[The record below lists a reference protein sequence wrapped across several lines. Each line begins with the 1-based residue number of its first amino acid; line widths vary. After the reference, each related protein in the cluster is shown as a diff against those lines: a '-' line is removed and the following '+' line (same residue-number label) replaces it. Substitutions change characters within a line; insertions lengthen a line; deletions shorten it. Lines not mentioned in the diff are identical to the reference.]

1 MSIGDGVKIKITFDQ
16 PLIASSVDGLYPIP
30 AGGYKQVP
38 IDWDGVTVTALN
50 QYSTSYPATN
60 VIDGSTS
67 TYWRGT
73 TQVNWL
79 KFALPSPRV
88 ITSFRMYLSSYYVKT
103 CTFAGSHDGENWVQ
117 LGDSLTSSSGTSKW
131 YEFEIPNNT
140 QYEYYQINTE
150 TASSTTQVNVY
161 EVELC
166 ESVPVG
172 NEKYFSVT
180 VPKLDYSTGEEK
192 TVDSTKTVTSVQPFY
207 SVHDHLDLSSGV
219 YQNLMASNGV
229 LAFADASDALN
240 GFAEYEIDATQGIAS
255 VVENAVTWAK
265 DTADGATVCVLSKV
279 DGGEYAEC
287 QNGGALQGVTDG
299 MDLTN
304 SVLYVKIEME
314 RTTVDQ
320 NPTLTDVFLHISDAR
335 DARSALLTLPQGNQ
349 NSIQNAVGDVTV
361 HYDGHGFLRG
371 EGGGVQPFDF
381 TFSPRGLVYKGDQN
395 DAEHIEISD
404 IAADGILTRIY
415 YTDAKSGDE
424 HIEITNITAVGVLTH
439 IDDI

>member
-1 MSIGDGVKIKITFDQ
+1 MSIGDGVKLKLKFDY
-16 PLIASSVDGLYPIP
+16 PLITSSIDGLYPIP

-38 IDWDGVTVTALN
+38 IEWDGVTVTALN

-79 KFALPSPRV
+79 KFKLKTPRV

-103 CTFAGSHDGENWVQ
+103 CTFAGSNDGANWVQ
-117 LGDSLTSSSGTSKW
+117 LGDTLTASSGTSGW
-131 YEFEIPNNT
+131 YEFDVPNDT
-140 QYEYYQINTE
+140 AYQYYQINTQ
-150 TASSTTQVNVY
+150 TTSDTSRVYVY
-161 EVELC
+161 EVDLC

-180 VPKLDYSTGEEK
+180 VPKFDYSDGTEK
-192 TVDSTKTVTSVQPFY
+192 TVDSTKTVESVAPFY
-207 SVHDHLDLSSGV
+207 SVHDYLDLASGV
-219 YQNLMASNGV
+219 YQNLMATNGT
-229 LAFADASDALN
+229 LAFASASDALQ
-240 GFAEYEIDATQGIAS
+240 GVAEYEIDAAQGIAS
-255 VVENAVTWAK
+255 VTENAVTWAQN
-265 DTADGATVCVLSKV
+265 APDGTTVRVLSKL

-287 QNGGALQGVTDG
+287 TNGGALQGITND

-304 SVLYVKIEME
+304 ATLYVKIEIE
-314 RTTVDQ
+314 RTTADLQPSVSD
-320 NPTLTDVFLHISDAR
+320 LFLHVSDAE
-335 DARSALLTLPQGNQ
+335 DAKCVLLTLPRGNQ

-371 EGGGVQPFDF
+371 EGGGVQPFDAPF
-381 TFSPRGLVYKGDQN
+381 TPVGLEYKGDQN

-404 IAADGILTRIY
+404 ITAEGTLTRIN

-424 HIEITNITAVGVLTH
+424 HIEIANITAVGVLTH